1 MLEFPGAQP
10 TWSRRRTSRTVAL
23 RETHVLG
30 NAEQKLGAER
40 TSGVPSGLAVW
51 HWSTRDI
58 APRDRVASWHE
69 VHAKAIARR
78 RISVFS
84 DEFGDVDVRLARV
97 GVAGRQIGL
106 QRMRLTD
113 GSIATRERAL
123 LNDGSDDVILHVQLR
138 GARELAQMGRTAFV
152 PAGAAV
158 YSFNAEPST
167 IRLPAGS
174 DFVSIAL
181 PHILISAR
189 VPRIE
194 DAVARPLA
202 SNHPTL
208 RLLVAYL
215 ASMDLRP
222 EGCDALLGQMFA
234 SHIIDLASHLAGSV
248 LHDEPD
254 NARHGLLAARLRA
267 IKADIAANLTDDV
280 SVRTLAARHGVT
292 SRYVHKLFEREGL
305 TFSNYVCSLRLDRVH
320 RHLTDPHQQGKTIA
334 ELVYATGFGDVSTF
348 NRAYRARYGMTPSET
363 RRLAM
368 AGPFRKDTCRD

>member
-1 MLEFPGAQP
+1 
-10 TWSRRRTSRTVAL
+10 
-23 RETHVLG
+23 LG

-181 PHILISAR
+181 PHTLISAR

-208 RLLVAYL
+208 RLLFAYL

-222 EGCDALLGQMFA
+222 ERCDALLGQMIA
-234 SHIIDLASHLAGSV
+234 SHLLDLASHLAGSL
-248 LHDEPD
+248 LHEELDESGE
-254 NARHGLLAARLRA
+254 GLRAARLQA
-267 IKADIAANLTDDV
+267 IKADIAANLTEGV
-280 SVRTLAARHGVT
+280 SARTLATRHGIT
-292 SRYVHKLFEREGL
+292 PRYVHKLFEREGL
-305 TFSNYVCSLRLDRVH
+305 TLSHYVLGLRLDRVN
-320 RHLTDPHQQGKTIA
+320 RHLSDPRQGEKTIV
-334 ELVYATGFGDVSTF
+334 ELVYAVGFGDVSSF

-363 RRLAM
+363 RRRALSRTLPKN
-368 AGPFRKDTCRD
+368 AGSD